1 MTLSGVDLVVG
12 AADLVDG
19 AVDSA
24 AGVDGAVDSVDGA
37 AGTLT
42 LQDIGIHTCQ
52 FIMVVFL

>member
-12 AADLVDG
+12 AADL
-19 AVDSA
+19 
-24 AGVDGAVDSVDGA
+24 VDGAVDSVDGA

-52 FIMVVFL
+52 FIMVVVL